1 MRQKID
7 FTNDQQKNI
16 SRKIATKSSL
26 TKETILNHLKENYQ
40 NKILFTIQEVADEL
54 EMSYDYVAKQI
65 RSGKIEVVRFGDR
78 PLVNIEVLS
87 LLILNGIQNG

>member
-26 TKETILNHLKENYQ
+26 TKEAILNHLKENYQ
-40 NKILFTIQEVADEL
+40 NKILFTIQEVADVF

>member
-7 FTNDQQKNI
+7 FINDQHKNI
-16 SRKIATKSSL
+16 SSKIVTKSSL
-26 TKETILNHLKENYQ
+26 TKEAILNHLKENYQ
-40 NKILFTIQEVADEL
+40 NKILFTIQEVADIL
-54 EMSYDYVAKQI
+54 GMSYNYIAKQI
-65 RSGKIEVVRFGDR
+65 RNGNIEAIRFGDR

>member
-1 MRQKID
+1 
-7 FTNDQQKNI
+7 
-16 SRKIATKSSL
+16 
-26 TKETILNHLKENYQ
+26 
-40 NKILFTIQEVADEL
+40 
-54 EMSYDYVAKQI
+54 MSYDYVAKQI